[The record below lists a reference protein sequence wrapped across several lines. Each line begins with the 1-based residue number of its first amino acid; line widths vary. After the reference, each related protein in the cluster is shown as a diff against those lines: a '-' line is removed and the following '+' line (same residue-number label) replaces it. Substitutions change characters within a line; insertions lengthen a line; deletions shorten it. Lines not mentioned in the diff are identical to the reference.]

1 MKNYFKGFL
10 LIGFLFSFLLSP
22 NLIHAQ
28 VDPNTI
34 SPSECVDLKNNL
46 KFGDKDI
53 NKNGEVTLLQK
64 YLRANGYLTIA
75 PSGYLGSSTFKA
87 VIEFQKA
94 NSLKPAF
101 GYVGSLTREKIKVLT
116 CAGEVVTESCFDGI
130 KNGDEIKVD
139 TGGSCTQTC
148 PNGTTG
154 TYPNCIK
161 IVNPT
166 VSLSANPLSIESG
179 GSIQLTWNSTNAES
193 CVASSGWSGNK
204 SIFGNQVVYNLTTT
218 TEFTLTCTGAG
229 GSTTNSVQVGVYVV
243 DPIVCPNGTTGTY
256 PNCVKIVCP
265 AGTTGTYPNCVPT
278 PATLTFTASPI
289 NVYLGN
295 NITLSWIA
303 TRVGI
308 CQASGD
314 WSGYKDV
321 SGSEKINVNSL
332 GYKTYNLSCK
342 NEGGPLSVD
351 KSVTIN
357 STQNPLY
364 PTGCS
369 SNSGYSVITGL
380 SCANTNTNNN
390 TNTNVTNTASSDK
403 TPRVSIWGTKLSQYL
418 NDQGFWV
425 TDLNSGY
432 VHTNEILRFCKKWY
446 PTTTSVEYYKE
457 EYIPN
462 WVNLSTGASE
472 TFYSNHFSYKCV
484 GGTHSGPSKVL
495 GVSTSIEASVSNLPN
510 CSLSKNLMKGMQDE
524 EVKCLQEKLNN
535 KGYNVKG
542 TENRKEIT
550 FFGYNTLLALKKF
563 QKDNNLKSDG
573 ILGLS
578 TRKLLNE

>member
-1 MKNYFKGFL
+1 MIASSTSIQSGN
-10 LIGFLFSFLLSP
+10 S
-22 NLIHAQ
+22 
-28 VDPNTI
+28 
-34 SPSECVDLKNNL
+34 
-46 KFGDKDI
+46 
-53 NKNGEVTLLQK
+53 VTL
-64 YLRANGYLTIA
+64 
-75 PSGYLGSSTFKA
+75 SWS
-87 VIEFQKA
+87 
-94 NSLKPAF
+94 
-101 GYVGSLTREKIKVLT
+101 
-116 CAGEVVTESCFDGI
+116 
-130 KNGDEIKVD
+130 
-139 TGGSCTQTC
+139 
-148 PNGTTG
+148 
-154 TYPNCIK
+154 
-161 IVNPT
+161 
-166 VSLSANPLSIESG
+166 
-179 GSIQLTWNSTNAES
+179 STNATI
-193 CVASSGWSGNK
+193 CTASGGWTGSKATIGIQLV
-204 SIFGNQVVYNLTTT
+204 SNLTTT

-229 GSTTNSVQVGVYVV
+229 GSTTDSVQVGVYVV
-243 DPIVCPNGTTGTY
+243 DPEPSITVLSPNGGEVYKRGQQINIKWESKNIEKVKIILSKPEPLNSGVIGARSYIIGDVSANQNQFNWTIPINSNIISNWPSGKILEIPGTDFKINVVKYDEVDIGDTSDGDFSIINDITAFCPTGTTGTY

-278 PATLTFTASPI
+278 PATLTFTVSPI

-295 NITLSWIA
+295 NITLSWIT

-462 WVNLSTGASE
+462 WVNLSTGANE

-495 GVSTSIEASVSNLPN
+495 GVSTSIEASVSNLPT

-578 TRKLLNE
+578 SRKLLNE